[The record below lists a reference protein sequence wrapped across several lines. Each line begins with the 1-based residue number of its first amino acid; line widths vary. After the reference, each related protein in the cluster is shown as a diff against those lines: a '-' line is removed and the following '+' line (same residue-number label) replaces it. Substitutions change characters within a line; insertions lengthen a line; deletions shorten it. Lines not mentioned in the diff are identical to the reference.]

1 MIEIIIGIIGLTI
14 GTLAF
19 IYQFKEYKK
28 KKIPKF
34 KGRIGIDSENGDG
47 GDLFEFV
54 NKNEGKIVFIDIFFD
69 NDEDYKV
76 DENGIFY
83 FSFYFD
89 KKEKFNGGFDFRI
102 EVKDQD
108 DFFYDSRWSSK
119 RLKGNF
125 KILGFSGP
133 QMGWFTTIM
142 KPVNIESV
150 S

>member
-1 MIEIIIGIIGLTI
+1 MVEIIIGIIALVI

-19 IYQFKEYKK
+19 IYQRKEYRK
-28 KKIPKF
+28 KKISRF
-34 KGRIGIDSENGDG
+34 GGRIGIDAEDGDG
-47 GDLFEFV
+47 GKFFEFL
-54 NKNEGKIVFIDIFFD
+54 NKNEGKIIFIDIFLD
-69 NDEDYKV
+69 NEEDYKI
-76 DENGIFY
+76 DQDGIFY

-89 KKEKFNGGFDFRI
+89 KKEKSDGGFAFRI

-108 DFFYDSRWSSK
+108 DFFYDSRWTSK

-150 S
+150 K

>member
-1 MIEIIIGIIGLTI
+1 MIEIIIGIIALGI
-14 GTLAF
+14 GTIAF
-19 IYQFKEYKK
+19 IYQYKEYKK

-34 KGRIGIDSENGDG
+34 EGRIGIDAEDG
-47 GDLFEFV
+47 EGGKFFEFV
-54 NKNEGKIVFIDIFFD
+54 NKNEGKIIFIDIYFD
-69 NDEDYKV
+69 NNKDYEV

-89 KKEKFNGGFDFRI
+89 QKEKLNGGFDFRI

-108 DFFYDSRWSSK
+108 DFFYDSRWSAK

-142 KPVNIESV
+142 KPVNIESAK
-150 S
+150 